1 MEICAM
7 REGLNK
13 KRTHTVVFIRKRTEL
28 RSMLEMVCFEK
39 GTQTCMLRRERSSVQ
54 CGGHFV

>member
-1 MEICAM
+1 M

-39 GTQTCMLRRERSSVQ
+39 GTQTCTAVSLGVNQWSSVQ
-54 CGGHFV
+54 CGGRFV

>member
-1 MEICAM
+1 M